1 MRWQNGRLLISLFT
15 LTSLVLASCTA
26 APPAPQTSSASQVPP
41 QASSADDWRE
51 QYAYSVGVQAYVY
64 SMPILYLTRLRH
76 KWATDAS
83 SFPYAALNH
92 LYHFR
97 TIADASYKDG
107 GSPNNDTLYSW
118 GFFDLSKEPVV
129 LAHPDMGDRYFTFEM
144 ADMYASNFG
153 YVGKRTTGS
162 KAAAFLVAGPNWKG
176 DKPADVRSVIRSR
189 TPYAVV
195 FGRTFVAD
203 ANDVPAVNR
212 LQDQYRVVPLSLWGK
227 AGATIPENRN
237 VWAPYDAKTDPLA
250 DWKTINRAMAENPPL
265 EKDRPLL
272 DVFATVGIGGGL
284 TDTLEKL
291 DASSKRG
298 LARAAAGGW
307 ALIEAMLASGASNR
321 SSNGWIFG
329 PETAGRQGAI
339 DNDFRGRATCAIG
352 GIICND
358 AAEALYFV
366 AFTDTN
372 GKPLEGGER
381 YTLRFDKTGIP
392 QVSEFWSLTMYNP
405 AHNLVDNPINRYAI
419 RDHMPLKREADGSLI
434 IYLQPTSPGPDKES
448 NWLPT
453 PKQGGFNMAL
463 RTYGPSQAT
472 VEGNWQPPMVQRV
485 H

>member
-1 MRWQNGRLLISLFT
+1 
-15 LTSLVLASCTA
+15 
-26 APPAPQTSSASQVPP
+26 
-41 QASSADDWRE
+41 
-51 QYAYSVGVQAYVY
+51 
-64 SMPILYLTRLRH
+64 
-76 KWATDAS
+76 
-83 SFPYAALNH
+83 
-92 LYHFR
+92 
-97 TIADASYKDG
+97 
-107 GSPNNDTLYSW
+107 
-118 GFFDLSKEPVV
+118 
-129 LAHPDMGDRYFTFEM
+129 MGDRYFTFEM

-472 VEGNWQPPMVQRV
+472 VEGKWQPPMVQRV
-485 H
+485 Q